1 MATTLID
8 TRKSIMEQI
17 HASWNQFRTL
27 DYAYKLLGFQYPQTC
42 KRFLEPMAKDFK
54 KDNAPW
60 SIKQSVLERNA
71 VHANKLIR
79 LYIALN
85 IETKKR
91 MHIWQ
96 FFEVNSGVVG
106 RIKEEIAILKRIQK
120 VLKLER
126 ELEVHEP
133 LPSATSLYSMT
144 GNLSLYEIEEDFK
157 VKVEKA
163 KKLAKKDA
171 KKLAKD
177 AKKLAKEEAKAIKNA
192 KKIALKAYKQVAK
205 IRAKAIAKAEKAQ
218 AKVIAKEAEKRKKL
232 LAKIDAKYPRIQFDR
247 EGCSIEYLKKLI
259 KDIPSLIAAD
269 KELDRRTKKEEKV
282 RAKAIAKAEKAK
294 AKEQNKLGKKLAKKT
309 IALLKWAQEND
320 FTMDDIVNSLEVQ
333 LKDSRSDDMVT
344 IIDIA

>member
-1 MATTLID
+1 MAWIITTKRYKTDYKDKLHYKLTTRQTPIKMATTLID

-27 DYAYKLLGFQYPQTC
+27 DYAYELLGFQYPETC

-54 KDNAPW
+54 KNDAPW

-79 LYIALN
+79 LYITLN

-133 LPSATSLYSMT
+133 LPSATSLYRMT
-144 GNLSLYEIEEDFK
+144 GHLSLHEIEEDFK
-157 VKVEKA
+157 VKV
-163 KKLAKKDA
+163 
-171 KKLAKD
+171 
-177 AKKLAKEEAKAIKNA
+177 
-192 KKIALKAYKQVAK
+192 
-205 IRAKAIAKAEKAQ
+205 
-218 AKVIAKEAEKRKKL
+218 KEA
-232 LAKIDAKYPRIQFDR
+232 
-247 EGCSIEYLKKLI
+247 
-259 KDIPSLIAAD
+259 
-269 KELDRRTKKEEKV
+269 
-282 RAKAIAKAEKAK
+282 KAK
-294 AKEQNKLGKKLAKKT
+294 AKAQEKKKKAAEKGKKKARKHGKT
-309 IALLKWAQEND
+309 IVLKMLK
-320 FTMDDIVNSLEVQ
+320 TMERDGYTIRDVIEELERQ
-333 LKDSRSDDMVT
+333 LD
-344 IIDIA
+344 

>member
-27 DYAYKLLGFQYPQTC
+27 DYAYELLGFRYPQTC

-120 VLKLER
+120 VLKLEQ

-133 LPSATSLYSMT
+133 LPSANSLYLLT
-144 GNLSLYEIEEDFK
+144 GNLGLDEIEADFK
-157 VKVEKA
+157 IKVKEA
-163 KKLAKKDA
+163 KKLAK
-171 KKLAKD
+171 KD

-232 LAKIDAKYPRIQFDR
+232 LAKIDAKYPHIKFNR

-320 FTMDDIVNSLEVQ
+320 FTMDDIVNSLEIQ
-333 LKDSRSDDMVT
+333 LKDSRSDNMVT

>member
-8 TRKSIMEQI
+8 TRRSILSQI

-27 DYAYKLLGFQYPQTC
+27 DYAYELLGFRYPQTC
-42 KRFLEPMAKDFK
+42 QRFLEPMAKDFT

-133 LPSATSLYSMT
+133 LPSATSLYNMT

-157 VKVEKA
+157 VKVKEA
-163 KKLAKKDA
+163 KKLAA
-171 KKLAKD
+171 
-177 AKKLAKEEAKAIKNA
+177 
-192 KKIALKAYKQVAK
+192 
-205 IRAKAIAKAEKAQ
+205 
-218 AKVIAKEAEKRKKL
+218 
-232 LAKIDAKYPRIQFDR
+232 
-247 EGCSIEYLKKLI
+247 
-259 KDIPSLIAAD
+259 
-269 KELDRRTKKEEKV
+269 
-282 RAKAIAKAEKAK
+282 KAK
-294 AKEQNKLGKKLAKKT
+294 AKAARVQKKALKRTADWIQANKHGKT
-309 IALLKWAQEND
+309 IILKTLK
-320 FTMDDIVNSLEVQ
+320 TMERDGYTIKDAIEELERQ
-333 LKDSRSDDMVT
+333 LN
-344 IIDIA
+344 

>member
-27 DYAYKLLGFQYPQTC
+27 DYAYKLLGFQYPETC

-54 KDNAPW
+54 KNDAPW

-133 LPSATSLYSMT
+133 LPSATSLYTMT

-157 VKVEKA
+157 VKVK
-163 KKLAKKDA
+163 
-171 KKLAKD
+171 
-177 AKKLAKEEAKAIKNA
+177 EAKAKA
-192 KKIALKAYKQVAK
+192 K
-205 IRAKAIAKAEKAQ
+205 AKAEKKRRQ
-218 AKVIAKEAEKRKKL
+218 AW
-232 LAKIDAKYPRIQFDR
+232 
-247 EGCSIEYLKKLI
+247 
-259 KDIPSLIAAD
+259 
-269 KELDRRTKKEEKV
+269 
-282 RAKAIAKAEKAK
+282 AKANRVKKIPGHTRHDEFNRKVLNLLNKASSMGM
-294 AKEQNKLGKKLAKKT
+294 NL
-309 IALLKWAQEND
+309 
-320 FTMDDIVNSLEVQ
+320 DDVIGQLERQ
-333 LKDSRSDDMVT
+333 LD
-344 IIDIA
+344 

>member
-1 MATTLID
+1 MAWIITTKRYKTDYKDKLHYKLTTRQTPIKMATTLID

-27 DYAYKLLGFQYPQTC
+27 DYAYELLGFQYPETC

-54 KDNAPW
+54 KNDAPW

-106 RIKEEIAILKRIQK
+106 RIKEEIAILKRIKK

-133 LPSATSLYSMT
+133 LPSATSLYRMT

-157 VKVEKA
+157 VKVK
-163 KKLAKKDA
+163 
-171 KKLAKD
+171 
-177 AKKLAKEEAKAIKNA
+177 EAK
-192 KKIALKAYKQVAK
+192 
-205 IRAKAIAKAEKAQ
+205 AKAIADAKRKNAALKRAKKRQAHKDAEKKKYNR
-218 AKVIAKEAEKRKKL
+218 KVLDL
-232 LAKIDAKYPRIQFDR
+232 LTKASSMGMNLQDVIGQLERQ
-247 EGCSIEYLKKLI
+247 
-259 KDIPSLIAAD
+259 
-269 KELDRRTKKEEKV
+269 LD
-282 RAKAIAKAEKAK
+282 
-294 AKEQNKLGKKLAKKT
+294 
-309 IALLKWAQEND
+309 
-320 FTMDDIVNSLEVQ
+320 
-333 LKDSRSDDMVT
+333 
-344 IIDIA
+344 

>member
-1 MATTLID
+1 MAWIITTKRYKTDYKDKLHYKLTTRQTPIKMATTLID

-27 DYAYKLLGFQYPQTC
+27 DYAYELLGFQYPETC

-54 KDNAPW
+54 KNDAPW

-96 FFEVNSGVVG
+96 FFEVNSGIVG

-133 LPSATSLYSMT
+133 LPSATSLYRMT

-157 VKVEKA
+157 VKVKEA
-163 KKLAKKDA
+163 KKLAA
-171 KKLAKD
+171 
-177 AKKLAKEEAKAIKNA
+177 
-192 KKIALKAYKQVAK
+192 
-205 IRAKAIAKAEKAQ
+205 
-218 AKVIAKEAEKRKKL
+218 
-232 LAKIDAKYPRIQFDR
+232 
-247 EGCSIEYLKKLI
+247 
-259 KDIPSLIAAD
+259 
-269 KELDRRTKKEEKV
+269 
-282 RAKAIAKAEKAK
+282 KAK
-294 AKEQNKLGKKLAKKT
+294 AKAARAEKKAFKRTADWIQANKHGKNFAKREILKRLKMADKEGYT
-309 IALLKWAQEND
+309 IKDVIEE
-320 FTMDDIVNSLEVQ
+320 LERQ
-333 LKDSRSDDMVT
+333 LD
-344 IIDIA
+344 

>member
-8 TRKSIMEQI
+8 TRKPIMDQI

-27 DYAYKLLGFQYPQTC
+27 DYAYELLGFQYPETC

-54 KDNAPW
+54 KNDAPW

-133 LPSATSLYSMT
+133 LPSATSLYHMT
-144 GNLSLYEIEEDFK
+144 GHLSLDEIEADFK
-157 VKVEKA
+157 VKVKEA
-163 KKLAKKDA
+163 KKLA
-171 KKLAKD
+171 
-177 AKKLAKEEAKAIKNA
+177 AKEA
-192 KKIALKAYKQVAK
+192 
-205 IRAKAIAKAEKAQ
+205 RAQEKAIAQ
-218 AKVIAKEAEKRKKL
+218 AKRRNAALRRAKKEQKRKDA
-232 LAKIDAKYPRIQFDR
+232 AKNNKKA
-247 EGCSIEYLKKLI
+247 LKKT
-259 KDIPSLIAAD
+259 AD
-269 KELDRRTKKEEKV
+269 WIE
-282 RAKAIAKAEKAK
+282 A
-294 AKEQNKLGKKLAKKT
+294 NKHGKT
-309 IALLKWAQEND
+309 IVLKMLK
-320 FTMDDIVNSLEVQ
+320 TMERDGYTIRDVIEELERQ
-333 LKDSRSDDMVT
+333 LD
-344 IIDIA
+344 

>member
-54 KDNAPW
+54 KNDAPW

-85 IETKKR
+85 IDTKKR

-96 FFEVNSGVVG
+96 FFQVASGVVG
-106 RIKEEIAILKRIQK
+106 RIKEEIAILKRIQR
-120 VLKLER
+120 VLKLEQ

-133 LPSATSLYSMT
+133 LPSANSLYHLT
-144 GNLSLYEIEEDFK
+144 GNLSLDEIEADFK
-157 VKVEKA
+157 VKVKEA
-163 KKLAKKDA
+163 KKLAK
-171 KKLAKD
+171 KD

-205 IRAKAIAKAEKAQ
+205 IRAKAIAKAEKT
-218 AKVIAKEAEKRKKL
+218 
-232 LAKIDAKYPRIQFDR
+232 KY
-247 EGCSIEYLKKLI
+247 
-259 KDIPSLIAAD
+259 
-269 KELDRRTKKEEKV
+269 
-282 RAKAIAKAEKAK
+282 
-294 AKEQNKLGKKLAKKT
+294 KEQNKLGKKLAKKT
-309 IALLKWAQEND
+309 IALLKWAQDND
-320 FTMDDIVNSLEVQ
+320 FTMDDIVNELELQ
-333 LKDSRSDDMVT
+333 LKDSRSDNMVT

>member
-1 MATTLID
+1 MAWIITTKRYKTDYKDKLHYKLTTRQTPIKMATTLID

-27 DYAYKLLGFQYPQTC
+27 DYAYKLLGFQYPETC

-54 KDNAPW
+54 KNDAPW

-133 LPSATSLYSMT
+133 LPTATSLYKMT
-144 GNLSLYEIEEDFK
+144 GKLSLYEIEEDFK
-157 VKVEKA
+157 VKV
-163 KKLAKKDA
+163 
-171 KKLAKD
+171 
-177 AKKLAKEEAKAIKNA
+177 
-192 KKIALKAYKQVAK
+192 
-205 IRAKAIAKAEKAQ
+205 
-218 AKVIAKEAEKRKKL
+218 KEA
-232 LAKIDAKYPRIQFDR
+232 
-247 EGCSIEYLKKLI
+247 
-259 KDIPSLIAAD
+259 
-269 KELDRRTKKEEKV
+269 
-282 RAKAIAKAEKAK
+282 KAK
-294 AKEQNKLGKKLAKKT
+294 AKAQEKKKKAAEKGKKKARKHGKT
-309 IALLKWAQEND
+309 IVLKMLK
-320 FTMDDIVNSLEVQ
+320 TMERDGYTIRDAIEELERQ
-333 LKDSRSDDMVT
+333 LD
-344 IIDIA
+344 

>member
-27 DYAYKLLGFQYPQTC
+27 DYAYELLGFRYPQTC

-54 KDNAPW
+54 KNDAPW

-120 VLKLER
+120 VLKLEQ

-133 LPSATSLYSMT
+133 LPSATSLYRMT
-144 GNLSLYEIEEDFK
+144 GNLSLAEIEADFK
-157 VKVEKA
+157 VKVKEA
-163 KKLAKKDA
+163 KKLAA
-171 KKLAKD
+171 
-177 AKKLAKEEAKAIKNA
+177 
-192 KKIALKAYKQVAK
+192 
-205 IRAKAIAKAEKAQ
+205 
-218 AKVIAKEAEKRKKL
+218 
-232 LAKIDAKYPRIQFDR
+232 
-247 EGCSIEYLKKLI
+247 
-259 KDIPSLIAAD
+259 
-269 KELDRRTKKEEKV
+269 
-282 RAKAIAKAEKAK
+282 KAK
-294 AKEQNKLGKKLAKKT
+294 AKAARAEKKAFKRTADWIQANKHGKNLAKREILKRLKMADKEGYT
-309 IALLKWAQEND
+309 IADVIAE
-320 FTMDDIVNSLEVQ
+320 LERQ
-333 LKDSRSDDMVT
+333 LN
-344 IIDIA
+344 

>member
-27 DYAYKLLGFQYPQTC
+27 DYAYKLLGFQYPETC

-54 KDNAPW
+54 KNDAPW

-133 LPSATSLYSMT
+133 LPSATSLYNMT

-157 VKVEKA
+157 VKVKEA
-163 KKLAKKDA
+163 KKLAA
-171 KKLAKD
+171 
-177 AKKLAKEEAKAIKNA
+177 
-192 KKIALKAYKQVAK
+192 
-205 IRAKAIAKAEKAQ
+205 
-218 AKVIAKEAEKRKKL
+218 
-232 LAKIDAKYPRIQFDR
+232 
-247 EGCSIEYLKKLI
+247 
-259 KDIPSLIAAD
+259 
-269 KELDRRTKKEEKV
+269 
-282 RAKAIAKAEKAK
+282 KAK
-294 AKEQNKLGKKLAKKT
+294 AKAVKAEKKAFKRTADWIQANKHGKNLAKREILKRLKMADKQGYT
-309 IALLKWAQEND
+309 IKDVIAE
-320 FTMDDIVNSLEVQ
+320 LERQ
-333 LKDSRSDDMVT
+333 LN
-344 IIDIA
+344 

>member
-27 DYAYKLLGFQYPQTC
+27 DYAYKLLGFQYPETC

-54 KDNAPW
+54 KNDAPW

-133 LPSATSLYSMT
+133 LPSATSLYNMT

-157 VKVEKA
+157 VKVK
-163 KKLAKKDA
+163 
-171 KKLAKD
+171 
-177 AKKLAKEEAKAIKNA
+177 EAKAKA
-192 KKIALKAYKQVAK
+192 K
-205 IRAKAIAKAEKAQ
+205 AKAEKKKRQ
-218 AKVIAKEAEKRKKL
+218 AW
-232 LAKIDAKYPRIQFDR
+232 
-247 EGCSIEYLKKLI
+247 
-259 KDIPSLIAAD
+259 
-269 KELDRRTKKEEKV
+269 
-282 RAKAIAKAEKAK
+282 AKA
-294 AKEQNKLGKKLAKKT
+294 NRVKKT
-309 IALLKWAQEND
+309 PGHTRNDEFNRKVLNLLNKASSMGMNLHDVIGQ
-320 FTMDDIVNSLEVQ
+320 LERQV
-333 LKDSRSDDMVT
+333 D
-344 IIDIA
+344 

>member
-1 MATTLID
+1 MAWIITTKRYKTDYKDKLHYKLTTRQTPIKMATTLID

-27 DYAYKLLGFQYPQTC
+27 DYAYKLLGFQYPETC

-54 KDNAPW
+54 KNDAPW

-85 IETKKR
+85 IDTKKR

-96 FFEVNSGVVG
+96 FFEVNSGIVG

-133 LPSATSLYSMT
+133 LPSATSLYRMT

-157 VKVEKA
+157 VKVKEA
-163 KKLAKKDA
+163 KKLAA
-171 KKLAKD
+171 
-177 AKKLAKEEAKAIKNA
+177 
-192 KKIALKAYKQVAK
+192 
-205 IRAKAIAKAEKAQ
+205 
-218 AKVIAKEAEKRKKL
+218 
-232 LAKIDAKYPRIQFDR
+232 
-247 EGCSIEYLKKLI
+247 
-259 KDIPSLIAAD
+259 
-269 KELDRRTKKEEKV
+269 
-282 RAKAIAKAEKAK
+282 KAK
-294 AKEQNKLGKKLAKKT
+294 AKAARAEKKAFKRTADWIQANKHGKNFAKREILKRLKMADKEGYT
-309 IALLKWAQEND
+309 IKDVIEE
-320 FTMDDIVNSLEVQ
+320 LERQ
-333 LKDSRSDDMVT
+333 LD
-344 IIDIA
+344 